1 MGLNIEQV
9 RSLLL
14 ANNQEHVLDRL
25 ERLKGPAK
33 DKLVAQL
40 GNIDFDALF
49 RAIHIHTGLSKKR
62 NERME
67 PIPYVNE
74 TDIGEQEQ
82 HALIEQGWSLLRTGK
97 VGAVV
102 VAGGQ
107 GSRLGHEGPKGTL
120 DIGLPSGKSLFQLQA
135 ERLLNLSNRAG
146 KPIPWYI
153 MTSPENHAV
162 TEMFFHAADCF
173 GYPPEDVFFFQQQTM
188 PVLDHN
194 WKLIFAAEDE
204 LLVAPSGHGECF
216 ASLGKSGAIDDMK
229 RRGLEWVFYYNVD
242 NALIKI
248 ADPAF
253 IGLAVSHSNPIA
265 TKVIEKTDSEEKI
278 GIVCLKNGRPA
289 VVEYS
294 EIQEDIKKLSD
305 KAGRLFYN
313 LGHISIHLFKLDF
326 IERHADADLDYHI
339 ASKKMAYI
347 DKNGSLVKPSEPNAY
362 KLERFIFD
370 LFPRAS
376 GLTVLKTKREEE
388 FAPVKNK
395 GGEDSPQNARRLVL
409 DQHRSWLKAA
419 GIAAE
424 ELNDHEVEISPL
436 RSFSGEGLHEYKA
449 SDRASQ

>member
-1 MGLNIEQV
+1 MGLNIQEV

-14 ANNQEHVLDRL
+14 ANNQDHVLDRL

-33 DKLVAQL
+33 DKLAAQL
-40 GNIDFDALF
+40 GSIDFEALF
-49 RAIHIHTGLSKKR
+49 RAIHDSTSLSEKLK
-62 NERME
+62 EPME

-74 TDIGEQEQ
+74 TDIGEKEQ
-82 HALIEQGWSLLRTGK
+82 QALNELGWSLLRTGK

-146 KPIPWYI
+146 KTIPWYI
-153 MTSPENHAV
+153 MTSPQNQAA
-162 TEMFFHAADCF
+162 TEMFFHAADWF
-173 GYPPEDVFFFQQQTM
+173 GYPPEDIFLFQQQTM

-194 WKLIFAAEDE
+194 WKLLFAAEDE
-204 LLVAPSGHGECF
+204 LMVAPSGHGECF

-253 IGLAVSHSNPIA
+253 IGLAASHSNPIA

-294 EIQEDIKKLSD
+294 EIQDDVKNLRD
-305 KAGRLFYN
+305 TAGRLFYN

-326 IERHADADLDYHI
+326 VERHADAGLDYHI

-347 DKNGSLVKPSEPNAY
+347 DENGSLVKPSEPNAY

-370 LFPRAS
+370 LFPQAN
-376 GLTVLKTKREEE
+376 GLTVFKTKREEE

-395 GGEDSPQNARRLVL
+395 GGEDSPQSARRLVL
-409 DQHRSWLKAA
+409 DLHRSWLTAA
-419 GIAAE
+419 GIAVE
-424 ELNDHEVEISPL
+424 ELHDHDIEISPL
-436 RSFSGEGLHEYKA
+436 RSYSGEGLHEYKA
-449 SDRASQ
+449 SGLSSE